1 MLSISLPFTI
11 TADMWMTSNSRLHWS
26 EKARHTA
33 KLRRY
38 AFMLGRSVMNA
49 RGLSEPVFDRCMVAV
64 SVMYPRQGRADP
76 ANVSPVVKA
85 LLDGLTDAGF
95 WADDDSE
102 HVVAVTYRRD
112 PEKSQRGTHKVTLQ
126 INEVADA

>member
-1 MLSISLPFTI
+1 
-11 TADMWMTSNSRLHWS
+11 MTSNSRLHWS

-49 RGLSEPVFDRCMVAV
+49 RGLSGPVFDRCVVDV

-76 ANVSPVVKA
+76 ANVSPVVKP

-95 WADDDSE
+95 WPDDDSA
-102 HVVAVTYRRD
+102 HVMAVTYRRD
-112 PEKSQRGTHKVTLQ
+112 PVKSRYGTHMVTLT
-126 INEVADA
+126 ITEAGE